1 MKKSILVFFITVSA
15 LGTSY
20 AQDASGTMKEFA
32 RTIQVDDMKAHL
44 EFLADDLLEGRETGT
59 RGIELAALYL
69 KTQFQRLGLQPGVPD
84 KQSYYQIYELRN
96 TSVKDLELTVGK
108 STFTYPDDLMSFSVK
123 DILAEWEGPLTFVGF
138 SESLDEAS
146 LANQD
151 VEGKVAIVISGTADG
166 QRGDPRARRAAR
178 RKLGAVLKGKGAT
191 GLLVIQ
197 SEESYNAVK
206 GYAGR
211 SSMATM
217 DGSETQFPT
226 FYVSPAVGS
235 ALLKPAKTNV
245 SKIRKA
251 MANTGILPTVD
262 LSKAK
267 WSYSADIQQNSVF
280 PSNVLGYLEGTDKKD
295 EVIVFTAHYDHE
307 GVNSRGDIY
316 NGADDDGSGTTTIL
330 ELAEAFVLAAKAGY
344 RPRRS
349 LLFMAVSGE
358 EKGLLGS
365 GFYAEHPVYPLE
377 NTVANLNIDMIGRI
391 DPNYEGSKD
400 SANYVYII
408 GSDRLSTDLHNIS
421 EEVNT
426 AYSHI
431 KLDYR
436 YNAADDPNRFYE
448 RSDHYNF
455 AKKGVPIIFYFT
467 GVHKDYHKPTDTV
480 EKINFNKMAKIAR
493 LIFAT
498 GWELA
503 NREDRIRIDVKN

>member
-1 MKKSILVFFITVSA
+1 MKN
-15 LGTSY
+15 
-20 AQDASGTMKEFA
+20 
-32 RTIQVDDMKAHL
+32 
-44 EFLADDLLEGRETGT
+44 TGT
-59 RGIELAALYL
+59 
-69 KTQFQRLGLQPGVPD
+69 
-84 KQSYYQIYELRN
+84 
-96 TSVKDLELTVGK
+96 
-108 STFTYPDDLMSFSVK
+108 
-123 DILAEWEGPLTFVGF
+123 
-138 SESLDEAS
+138 
-146 LANQD
+146 
-151 VEGKVAIVISGTADG
+151 
-166 QRGDPRARRAAR
+166 
-178 RKLGAVLKGKGAT
+178 
-191 GLLVIQ
+191 
-197 SEESYNAVK
+197 
-206 GYAGR
+206 
-211 SSMATM
+211 
-217 DGSETQFPT
+217 
-226 FYVSPAVGS
+226 
-235 ALLKPAKTNV
+235 
-245 SKIRKA
+245 
-251 MANTGILPTVD
+251 LPTVD

-365 GFYAEHPVYPLE
+365 GFYADHPVYPIE

-408 GSDRLSTDLHNIS
+408 GSDRLSTDLHKIS

-426 AYSHI
+426 AYTHI

-480 EKINFNKMAKIAR
+480 EKINFQKMAKIAR

-503 NREDRIRIDVKN
+503 NREDRIRVDGAN